1 MISNINEE
9 ESSTW
14 CANKEEPL
22 TLEIL
27 AKVYGFPKERPKYNL
42 VVAPEEI
49 IKNLTVSLPHATHIG
64 TVFGIP
70 IIKLPEIKRKGLF
83 RYRLFRMLFSSTK
96 KIIEEWRWNSKIYLV
111 SQEYLQNSVCIKNFR
126 V

>member
-1 MISNINEE
+1 MI
-9 ESSTW
+9 
-14 CANKEEPL
+14 NKEKPL
-22 TLEIL
+22 SLETLTKAYNL
-27 AKVYGFPKERPKYNL
+27 LPKEKPKYDL

-49 IKNLTVSLPHATHIG
+49 IKNLIVSLPKATSE

-96 KIIEEWRWNSKIYLV
+96 KIIEEWRWNSRIYLV
-111 SQEYLQNSVCIKNFR
+111 SQGYLQNSVCIKNFR